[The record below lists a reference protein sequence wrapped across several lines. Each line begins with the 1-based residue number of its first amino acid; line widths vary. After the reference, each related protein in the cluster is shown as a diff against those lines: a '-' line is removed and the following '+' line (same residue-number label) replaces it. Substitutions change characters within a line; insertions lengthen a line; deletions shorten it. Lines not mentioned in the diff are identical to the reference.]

1 MKNKDKSDSI
11 RNKLAIFEAGARK
24 SAKIDL
30 SKKDNPINK
39 LFQIYQ
45 PQKINEINNKKSNI
59 NDLKKNEK
67 RDSNNHLKT
76 EIEKSKENYSK
87 INVSNNFNYTGRENI
102 KNQNQNVFDS
112 IKKNDKKISPPK
124 KKEEV
129 PVNKTF
135 NYNVSEMI
143 KKLNQNEEKNKF
155 VQTGN
160 KGIIKSNET
169 VNKYSNN
176 NNKINE
182 QKNKNISHIDKKIN
196 EEKGKI
202 THNNDKIMNENQNKI
217 IHNNNNNFNL
227 KNKENNIN
235 NTSSNRSKN
244 NNLNQNNTKDIKQIE
259 KNNSPKR
266 NKFLE
271 NILLFSK
278 NAKDKEDKDNTKN
291 YNYEKNDKKENIA
304 KNSASI
310 NSDYKKLNSTNFKD
324 KIKNFENSENN
335 IKNNGIVN
343 SNNKE
348 KPKKLEINN
357 QEKNGKENIS
367 NIINKRNSAAYEL
380 KTEKKNYIPN
390 LMVKISNKPPNNI
403 CKEKEK
409 EKKEKEEKEKIIKNE
424 SPKNITQIQV
434 EKSNSKRIS
443 QVKVDTE
450 ISEKNKEN
458 LNKNQNN
465 YKNLKIKEEI
475 KEVSIQMDNSDDK
488 RSKSTVKKGHSQNLN
503 NNNDKN
509 KEFEILE
516 KITINSEFQTNS
528 FCKAFFIASI
538 PQKEPK
544 IIENSENIKAFCG
557 QNLCSSLPSFQPE
570 IIYKYPQKDSQTL
583 EINNILASICYP
595 NSIKV
600 CFCDK
605 EDKIYT
611 PKNSKSCFTNQVGD
625 RFYSMMY
632 YLYVRMTNKD
642 FCFKYGSDLFAKL
655 TMECSSEVSM
665 EVEKN
670 INSIHEIN
678 SRKYVYVPY
687 CLSLV
692 SKFPFFPQMEKCLES
707 IMETLKNSDLKGNEL
722 NEIIT
727 FLVRSIPAPYVNTS
741 VFFPVPNCSDIIEL
755 IPCFNQEMPIN
766 GDNPISL
773 LDNLKV
779 NNIVLLFRL
788 LLFEQKILLISNDY
802 DKLTQVS
809 LNLISLLYPLS
820 WVHIYIPIITE
831 NMLKYLESFLPFFNG
846 MHKSLYQKQ
855 KVKNLLHQS
864 QKDLFIFDIDKNKFE
879 ISCNLFAKKKINP
892 IKFLNRQIPP
902 LPKNIEVIIGPQL
915 NVLKSYYRNHSTAND
930 YMKNHIKSKTLFIQV
945 FMELLYDYKKYL
957 SFIDDLPV
965 FNTNEFLHKRPE
977 NDKIFFKELTTTQL
991 FQIFIQNALSYI
1003 NNKDK
1008 KYFFDEL
1015 IEKYFKVR
1023 GFDRKNNLLFLI
1035 LNTEFDNYLEEHLFT
1050 IKKNY
1055 FINPSH
1061 LKLFQPIINKIN
1073 IQKGRKLMQ
1082 DITDFLKQEF
1092 KDRYLL
1098 NEKGIIKEN
1107 KRIIYNDINLSH
1119 ENDINDF
1126 GYYMTQEEAKEEN
1139 LRKHQKKEK
1148 KIKFEEF
1155 QENITNNK
1163 TNCVQKNANKI
1174 SKPKLEEDNLSTL
1187 EKEDIRDN
1195 IRETLTRVFK
1205 SEKVNVNKDSSLLLS
1220 SIKKNYGVNYFVD
1233 IIGQNKNSKEIKLIS
1248 GDSFEILFLVINKL
1262 LLRLKVSERDTIY
1275 SIKLLKSSCYFKA
1288 IVNKVEYILFD
1299 KLIEI
1304 LTKNYKLYNEIH
1316 FWDLWIE
1323 EELSTIDKEILNKF
1337 RKIVEDKNA
1346 YHYIEEN
1353 DEQIG
1358 SFKINYINE
1367 MKRAKKYMIKMKL
1380 NKSFIL
1386 SVIVELINKYFK
1398 DDKEFEEFKTE
1409 VVIEMRA
1416 IN

>member
-1 MKNKDKSDSI
+1 MINNDKNNSI

-24 SAKIDL
+24 SDNIEDL
-30 SKKDNPINK
+30 SRKDNPINK
-39 LFQIYQ
+39 LLQKYQ
-45 PQKINEINNKKSNI
+45 PQKTNEINNKKSNI
-59 NDLKKNEK
+59 NDSKKNEK
-67 RDSNNHLKT
+67 RESNYHLKT
-76 EIEKSKENYSK
+76 DIEKSKENYSK
-87 INVSNNFNYTGRENI
+87 INSSNNFNYTGRENI
-102 KNQNQNVFDS
+102 KHKDQNAFDS

-124 KKEEV
+124 KKEEA

-135 NYNVSEMI
+135 NNSVSEMI
-143 KKLNQNEEKNKF
+143 KKLNQNVENNKSI
-155 VQTGN
+155 QAGN
-160 KGIIKSNET
+160 KGSIKSNEI
-169 VNKYSNN
+169 NNIYNNN

-182 QKNKNISHIDKKIN
+182 KKNKNISLIDKKIN
-196 EEKGKI
+196 GDKDKI
-202 THNNDKIMNENQNKI
+202 TQCDEKKINENQNKI
-217 IHNNNNNFNL
+217 IHINNNSNNINL
-227 KNKENNIN
+227 KNKENDIN
-235 NTSSNRSKN
+235 TNANRGKIN
-244 NNLNQNNTKDIKQIE
+244 HLNQNNSKEIKQIE

-266 NKFLE
+266 NKFLD
-271 NILLFSK
+271 NIQLFSK
-278 NAKDKEDKDNTKN
+278 NANDKDNTKSIN
-291 YNYEKNDKKENIA
+291 HEKNVKKEYIA
-304 KNSASI
+304 NNSSSI
-310 NSDYKKLNSTNFKD
+310 NSENKKLNSTNLKD

-335 IKNNGIVN
+335 IKNNDIVK

-348 KPKKLEINN
+348 KPKKLEIIN
-357 QEKNGKENIS
+357 QEKNEKENMS
-367 NIINKRNSAAYEL
+367 NFINKRNSSAYEL
-380 KTEKKNYIPN
+380 KTEKKNYLPDSIA
-390 LMVKISNKPPNNI
+390 KISNKPPKNI
-403 CKEKEK
+403 SKDKEK

-424 SPKNITQIQV
+424 YPKNILQIQV
-434 EKSNSKRIS
+434 EKTNSKRIS
-443 QVKVDTE
+443 QDKVDM
-450 ISEKNKEN
+450 INSEKNKEN
-458 LNKNQNN
+458 NRNENN
-465 YKNLKIKEEI
+465 SKNLKIKEEI
-475 KEVSIQMDNSDDK
+475 KEVPIQIDNNDDK
-488 RSKSTVKKGHSQNLN
+488 RSKSTVKVANSQNSN
-503 NNNDKN
+503 YIKDKN
-509 KEFEILE
+509 IEFEILE
-516 KITINSEFQTNS
+516 KITINSELQTNS

-538 PQKEPK
+538 PQKDPK
-544 IIENSENIKAFCG
+544 IIENSENTKAFCG
-557 QNLCSSLPSFQPE
+557 QKLCSLLPSIQPE

-595 NSIKV
+595 NLIKV
-600 CFCDK
+600 CLCDQ
-605 EDKIYT
+605 EDRIYT
-611 PKNSKSCFTNQVGD
+611 PKNNRSCFTNQVGD
-625 RFYSMMY
+625 RFYAMMY
-632 YLYVRMTNKD
+632 YLYVRMTNQD
-642 FCFKYGSDLFAKL
+642 FCLKYGSDLFSKL
-655 TMECSSEVSM
+655 TKKCSNEVSM
-665 EVEKN
+665 EVENN
-670 INSIHEIN
+670 IKLIHEVN
-678 SRKYVYVPY
+678 SRKYIYVPF

-692 SKFPFFPQMEKCLES
+692 SKCPFFPQMEKCLES
-707 IMETLKNSDLKGNEL
+707 IMETLKNSDVKGDEL

-727 FLVRSIPAPYVNTS
+727 FLVKSIPAPYVNTS

-755 IPCFNQEMPIN
+755 IPCFNQEMLIN

-779 NNIVLLFRL
+779 KNIVSLFRL

-802 DKLTQVS
+802 DKLTQIS

-846 MHKSLYQKQ
+846 MHKTLYQKQ
-855 KVKNLLHQS
+855 KVKNLLHES
-864 QKDLFIFDIDKNKFE
+864 HKDLFIFDIDKNKFE
-879 ISCNLFAKKKINP
+879 ISCNLFAKKRIKP
-892 IKFLNRQIPP
+892 IKFLNKQIPP
-902 LPKNIEVIIGPQL
+902 LPKYIEEIIEPQL

-965 FNTNEFLHKRPE
+965 FNTIEFLYKRPE
-977 NDKIFFKELTTTQL
+977 ADKAFFKELTTTQL
-991 FQIFIQNALSYI
+991 FQVFIQNVLSYI

-1008 KYFFDEL
+1008 IYYFDEL

-1023 GFDRKNNLLFLI
+1023 GFDKKNKLLFLI
-1035 LNTEFDNYLEEHLFT
+1035 LNTEFDNYIEEHLFT

-1061 LKLFQPIINKIN
+1061 LKLFQPIINKLS
-1073 IQKGRKLMQ
+1073 IQKGIKLMQ
-1082 DITDFLKQEF
+1082 DITYFLQKEF
-1092 KDRYLL
+1092 KNRHLL

-1107 KRIIYNDINLSH
+1107 KRIIYNDINLSN

-1139 LRKHQKKEK
+1139 LKKDQKKEK

-1163 TNCVQKNANKI
+1163 TNIVKKNANKI
-1174 SKPKLEEDNLSTL
+1174 SKPKSEDENLSTS

-1205 SEKVNVNKDSSLLLS
+1205 SERVNVNNDSSVLLS
-1220 SIKKNYGVNYFVD
+1220 SIKSNFGVNYFVD
-1233 IIGQNKNSKEIKLIS
+1233 IIEKNRNSKEIKLIS
-1248 GDSFEILFLVINKL
+1248 GESFEIIFKVIYKL
-1262 LLRLKVSERDTIY
+1262 LLRLKVSERDSIY

-1304 LTKNYKLYNEIH
+1304 LTKNYKLYNKIR

-1337 RKIVEDKNA
+1337 KKIVEDKNT
-1346 YHYIEEN
+1346 YHYNEED
-1353 DEQIG
+1353 DEQTE

-1398 DDKEFEEFKTE
+1398 DDKEFEKFKTE
-1409 VVIEMRA
+1409 VVKEMRA